1 MNQRLSFYQ
10 NLIKWEALVHK
21 QRGNRGSQAVRAESA
36 RIGARGIR
44 ADSAD
49 LAADRG
55 NAAEVSFAVPKLIKL
70 FVVKFI

>member
-1 MNQRLSFYQ
+1 MDSLLSSYWVTY
-10 NLIKWEALVHK
+10 LY
-21 QRGNRGSQAVRAESA
+21 QRGNRGSQVVRAESA

-55 NAAEVSFAVPKLIKL
+55 NAAEVRFAVPKLIKL